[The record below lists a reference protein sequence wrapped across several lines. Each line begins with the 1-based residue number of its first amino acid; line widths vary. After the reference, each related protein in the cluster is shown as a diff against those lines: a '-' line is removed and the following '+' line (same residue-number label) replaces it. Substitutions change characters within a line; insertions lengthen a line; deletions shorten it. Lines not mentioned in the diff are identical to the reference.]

1 MFSEA
6 SQTEWRQP
14 FDFPSISPVNG
25 EYPNHVISGISLLH
39 DKGLKQMSSKDKWCF
54 SNALLYLL
62 YLLFLT
68 DSYCFRRGPPERSFV
83 VLLQLNYI

>member
-25 EYPNHVISGISLLH
+25 KYPSHVISGISLLH
-39 DKGLKQMSSKDKWCF
+39 DKGLKQMSSKDK
-54 SNALLYLL
+54 
-62 YLLFLT
+62 
-68 DSYCFRRGPPERSFV
+68 
-83 VLLQLNYI
+83 

>member
-39 DKGLKQMSSKDKWCF
+39 DKGLKSGCRRKPGKMLKMSTEGGQQNKF
-54 SNALLYLL
+54 I
-62 YLLFLT
+62 LT
-68 DSYCFRRGPPERSFV
+68 S
-83 VLLQLNYI
+83 